1 MKKNIFTALA
11 ITLIVAGF
19 LLVFSESDDSLAV
32 VILSKIAGLGAM
44 YAGYK
49 ALLTVKPELNNDN
62 ETI

>member
-1 MKKNIFTALA
+1 MKKNIITALA

-49 ALLTVKPELNNDN
+49 GLLTVKPELNNDN
-62 ETI
+62 ETV